1 MSTPVS
7 APGPDPVLD
16 AARDVFEQYG
26 ARRATIDDVARAAGV
41 SRSTVYRA
49 HATKEALLLAVVERE
64 TAAFFDDLDA
74 VAADLPPQEAV
85 VECFVRGIAMMR
97 EIPVLSRLAS
107 SEPEVITGM
116 PGRGPLVLGHT
127 ARVARTLRRAGARM
141 DDDDLHL
148 VAELL
153 LRLASTYLIDPS
165 GRLDVTD
172 EAAVR
177 DYAKRFLSALVG

>member
-1 MSTPVS
+1 M
-7 APGPDPVLD
+7 L
-16 AARDVFEQYG
+16 
-26 ARRATIDDVARAAGV
+26 
-41 SRSTVYRA
+41 
-49 HATKEALLLAVVERE
+49 
-64 TAAFFDDLDA
+64 
-74 VAADLPPQEAV
+74 
-85 VECFVRGIAMMR
+85 R
-97 EIPVLSRLAS
+97 EIPVLSRLAT

-116 PGRGPLVLGHT
+116 PGRGPLALAHT

-153 LRLASTYLIDPS
+153 LRLASTYLIDPT